1 MSKTIKLTP
10 EAFGTFITDYN
21 QQHVKH
27 LKKYFGP
34 FTVSIPTEG
43 TNSWAGYAGRYFEH
57 YSTKSSPAAFD
68 GNDLSAL
75 ACLSVDVDFRL
86 AGAIAALQPRFDSIF
101 GLITNFDR
109 ETKIWDVNE
118 SDLMKGSPLH
128 DMWDLLVSVKGIGPT
143 IASKMMASKFPHLI
157 TVIDKEVRNLVE
169 ATDGYW
175 LGWHRVMKS
184 DVRTQLENLRSEAG
198 LPDSVS
204 LLRTA
209 DVCLWKWAKRRSRS

>member
-1 MSKTIKLTP
+1 MGKTIALTP
-10 EAFGTFITDYN
+10 ESFSSFIAKN
-21 QQHVKH
+21 WEEHIGH
-27 LKKYFGP
+27 LKEYFGP

-43 TNSWAGYAGRYFEH
+43 TNKWTGYAGQFFEY
-57 YSTKSSPAAFD
+57 YSSKSSPAAFD

-75 ACLSVDVDFRL
+75 ACLSVDVDYRL

-101 GLITNFDR
+101 DRITNFDR

-143 IASKMMASKFPHLI
+143 ITSKMMASKFPHLI
-157 TVIDKEVRNLVE
+157 PIIDKEVRNLVE